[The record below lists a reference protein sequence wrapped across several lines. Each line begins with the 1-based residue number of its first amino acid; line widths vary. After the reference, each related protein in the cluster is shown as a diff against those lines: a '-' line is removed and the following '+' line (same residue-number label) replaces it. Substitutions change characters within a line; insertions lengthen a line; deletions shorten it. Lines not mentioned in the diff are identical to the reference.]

1 LVIDLVELD
10 LDESRLEQL
19 EDGTRRLVLEIPVT
33 TGDPDADALDI
44 VESGVHPIT
53 TQIRRD
59 SIPIAEIT
67 TFVEL
72 VAPNTRRGPFGIAA
86 VAAVAD
92 PGPDA
97 TMRDLAAA
105 FDAIDDIGE
114 LADRIP
120 HPVTFA
126 IPPGVLAAL
135 SERAPER
142 LARFREQVDRDD
154 TAIVLPS
161 EPFDPSSAAAAGL
174 TDDFATRMDLG
185 ESTIGSLL
193 PDVPTTRDVWLVD
206 ERLTAEGA
214 ALLRDVGVE
223 LFVVPFDRYASWLDG
238 SSRPMDPRYT
248 DTTLLVGAD
257 LGIGDEV
264 GAIVDLAIVDP
275 VLDLVS
281 DTDDRSPLER
291 AVEIMTL
298 TSTTRLELG
307 PDLRGMVLIT
317 PDLGVADPAVVAEL
331 ARLSA
336 SHPEYS
342 WQDAGRVGAST
353 NSFFVGGVE
362 FVVELDTRP
371 TQSITE
377 RIAIIGATRFA
388 VDDVTSMLPDGDER
402 PDRWRTEMRIALST
416 AVSDAA
422 AEERLEAIAGELDGI
437 RSALRQPEP
446 FAFTLAGNES
456 AIPLRIENAG
466 GTPLRIRIHAEAAQL
481 SFPDGDVIRVL
492 DANATTDI
500 EIPVAVRSN
509 GVFPVQLDFTTPAG
523 NPILESISLTARV
536 NSLTGLGRVVS
547 VGGVLVLITWWFS
560 YFRRRRR
567 AVLNASRDRHPAQ
580 YDGETESTDTGSRNR
595 FGPDG

>member
-1 LVIDLVELD
+1 MSTEARSGRRSMTSLAAMALVLVPSVAVAGVLRADDEVVPARRAPSGDPGPVRSGLQIAEQSWATAPGGSIRLVLDIVRSDLVPPTTTTTTTTSSTTTTTTSTISPPTSTTSTTVDVDASPGDAASDVGTTTSSAPSTTIPPPAYRVQVRAHRRLETREQAVAAVDGSHGLVIDLVELD

-317 PDLGVADPAVVAEL
+317 PDLGVADPAVVTEL

-342 WQDAGRVGAST
+342 WQDASRVGAST
-353 NSFFVGGVE
+353 NSFFVGG
-362 FVVELDTRP
+362 
-371 TQSITE
+371 
-377 RIAIIGATRFA
+377 
-388 VDDVTSMLPDGDER
+388 
-402 PDRWRTEMRIALST
+402 
-416 AVSDAA
+416 
-422 AEERLEAIAGELDGI
+422 
-437 RSALRQPEP
+437 
-446 FAFTLAGNES
+446 
-456 AIPLRIENAG
+456 
-466 GTPLRIRIHAEAAQL
+466 
-481 SFPDGDVIRVL
+481 
-492 DANATTDI
+492 
-500 EIPVAVRSN
+500 
-509 GVFPVQLDFTTPAG
+509 
-523 NPILESISLTARV
+523 
-536 NSLTGLGRVVS
+536 
-547 VGGVLVLITWWFS
+547 
-560 YFRRRRR
+560 
-567 AVLNASRDRHPAQ
+567 
-580 YDGETESTDTGSRNR
+580 
-595 FGPDG
+595 